1 MGNKP
6 PKDDD
11 DPWLL
16 KLPEDVSDSEPLV
29 RPLGHPIWTANKA
42 RLIEEYLK
50 LFVFVTRHGTYID
63 GFAGPQRRTLLDC
76 WAAKRVLESQRRPRR
91 IRNFHLFELKPQSF
105 KLLESLK
112 AEQPPDAERTIE
124 LYLGDFNLSV
134 HKLLAPNS
142 IKESE
147 ATFCLL
153 DQRTL
158 ECHWST
164 VKALAEHKTGRKI
177 ELFYFLAIKW
187 LGRTLK
193 AVKKDYRLREWWGR
207 DDWQLLRHMSSQQ
220 CVEEMVKR
228 FKGELGYL
236 TVKAYPIFRTNR
248 PGTIMYY
255 MIHASDH
262 EDAPALMRRAYDKAV
277 TPDRTEQLGFF
288 ETLDDY
294 LLRN

>member
-1 MGNKP
+1 M
-6 PKDDD
+6 
-11 DPWLL
+11 LL
-16 KLPEDVSDSEPLV
+16 ELPEDVDDLEPLV
-29 RPLGHPIWTANKA
+29 RPLDHPIWTANKA

-63 GFAGPQRRTLLDC
+63 GFAGPQRSGLLDC

-91 IRNFHLFELKPQSF
+91 IRHFHLFELKPQSY
-105 KLLESLK
+105 KLLETLK
-112 AEQPPDAERTIE
+112 AEQPPDPERTID
-124 LYLGDFNLSV
+124 LYPGDFNESLQR
-134 HKLLAPNS
+134 LLQSNS

-164 VKALAEHKTGRKI
+164 VKALAEHKSGRKI

-193 AVKKDYRLREWWGR
+193 AVRKDHRLQDWWGR
-207 DDWQLLRHMSSQQ
+207 SDWQMLRRMSSQE
-220 CVEEMVKR
+220 CVEGTVKR
-228 FKGELGYL
+228 FKDELGYL

-288 ETLDDY
+288 ESLDDY
-294 LLRN
+294 VLQE